1 MWTFKKRLDLFIDTF
16 VVFSHKLIRFI
27 ISIGLLFALLGMILA
42 VYFIIDKLTSNV
54 MQGWTSL
61 IVLILVVSG
70 IMMVMMGLLGEY
82 IWRNLDETRRRPL
95 YVIEEVITREKKND
109 SRK

>member
-1 MWTFKKRLDLFIDTF
+1 MWTFRKRMDLFIDTF

-27 ISIGLLFALLGMILA
+27 ISIGLLFAILGMILA
-42 VYFIIDKLTSNV
+42 VYFVIDRLTNNV
-54 MQGWTSL
+54 LEGWTSL

-82 IWRNLDETRRRPL
+82 IWRNLDETRKRPL
-95 YVIEEVITREKKND
+95 YVIEKVITKEEK
-109 SRK
+109 